1 MIAFVNMDALK
12 FDPTSSKTDTTA
24 SLPTN
29 TATTPILSECVDP
42 IPVKTN
48 TTTSLSD
55 LLFPSAPRLECK
67 TQAVVNQF
75 ESNFDDGDLV
85 LNFAIFNKNP
95 EITKSSEYIK
105 NTYPSLV

>member
-1 MIAFVNMDALK
+1 MIAFVNMVSLK
-12 FDPTSSKTDTTA
+12 SDPTSAKTNTRKSLPTNITA

-29 TATTPILSECVDP
+29 TTTTPILSKVADP

-48 TTTSLSD
+48 PTTSLSD
-55 LLFPSAPRLECK
+55 LFFPSAPRLETN

-75 ESNFDDGDLV
+75 ESNFDDGELV

-95 EITKSSEYIK
+95 EFTE
-105 NTYPSLV
+105 SL